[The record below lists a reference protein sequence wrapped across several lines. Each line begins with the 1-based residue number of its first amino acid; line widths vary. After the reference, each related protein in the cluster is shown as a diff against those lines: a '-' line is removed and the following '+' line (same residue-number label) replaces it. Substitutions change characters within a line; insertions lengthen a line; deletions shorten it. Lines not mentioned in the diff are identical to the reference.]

1 MFTCLLVKFVHFT
14 KITILFNITKDKILK
29 RCFLGKKTSIIEKK
43 EQKTWIIKIFIYA
56 VY

>member
-29 RCFLGKKTSIIEKK
+29 RCFLGKKMSIIEKE
-43 EQKTWIIKIFIYA
+43 EQKI
-56 VY
+56 